1 MKLLI
6 FGNFH
11 VSCRVNMRVLL
22 CNTYSNTCN
31 TYSKYSINNDYY
43 DHLIIVLLK
52 KNALKVSVS

>member
-1 MKLLI
+1 
-6 FGNFH
+6 
-11 VSCRVNMRVLL
+11 MRVLL